1 MVCKLYLNKDVFK
14 HGYPG
19 KGEGKPKRMGFGF
32 SFSFSSKT
40 TRCPLTCET
49 FLAFV
54 LSLLSVIKIILDYV
68 DGKPSKVQILPKK
81 VATGSVVCFIQNANV
96 TSTKAKCLNVTPP
109 LSTLSGR
116 TVTGR
121 VDSVSC
127 WKCIYWLPRTC
138 QALYWTSET
147 SQCLKQIAS
156 LYSEAS

>member
-1 MVCKLYLNKDVFK
+1 MGIL
-14 HGYPG
+14 G
-19 KGEGKPKRMGFGF
+19 KGKANQREWDLGSPAVSVLRL
-32 SFSFSSKT
+32 
-40 TRCPLTCET
+40 TRCPLTSEI
-49 FLAFV
+49 FLAFI

-68 DGKPSKVQILPKK
+68 DGRPSKVQILPEK

-109 LSTLSGR
+109 LSTLSGQ

-138 QALYWTSET
+138 QALCRTSET
-147 SQCLKQIAS
+147 PQRLKQRAS